1 MPSTTIPPTAGR
13 ETPLPPLHTTL
24 PPLILGTATFNH
36 QYVGDPS
43 QMPYRSIV
51 SRAIELGV
59 TAFDT
64 SPYYGPSES
73 LLGAALTA
81 VTNPTPTATDPE
93 PLAVPRDSLRIIT
106 KAGRI
111 AGVAGEE
118 FDYSPAYI
126 RYSVLRSLRR
136 LNTPYLDLVYT
147 HDVEFVTPAE
157 VLAAVRELRRLRD
170 EDGLLRYVGISGF
183 PVPVLCD
190 LAELILRETG
200 EPLDAVMSYGHFT
213 VQNRT
218 LGAPEVDGRW
228 GSPTSPL
235 ARLRAAGVDVVLNAS
250 MLGMGLLTARGIPP
264 DAEADSRENGA
275 NASPLARW
283 HPSPPPLRTVCKGLG
298 ELASAAG
305 ERLEPVAIRWS
316 LEEFARIGAEA
327 GTGVGVG
334 AARIGGNVMGVTTV
348 AELEETVSEWRGA
361 VSGLGSY
368 ADAASNAGIY
378 GAARSRKILDL
389 VRDTFWPYLGDWKDF
404 SWASP
409 GVGYVN
415 SRREEEKGIAPSDDG
430 VMATYNEAKARARQL
445 RYKVDGTKQVEVSLT
460 PLSTDVV

>member
-1 MPSTTIPPTAGR
+1 MPSTTIPPSVGR
-13 ETPLPPLHTTL
+13 KTPLPPLHTTL

-111 AGVAGEE
+111 AGEE

-126 RYSVLRSLRR
+126 RYSVMRSLRR

-147 HDVEFVTPAE
+147 HDVEFVSPAE

-190 LAELILRETG
+190 LAELIYRETG

-218 LGAPEVDGRW
+218 LGVPEVDGQM

-235 ARLRAAGVDVVLNAS
+235 ERLKAAGVDVVLNAS
-250 MLGMGLLTARGIPP
+250 MLGMGLLTSRGIPP

-275 NASPLARW
+275 DASPLASW
-283 HPSPPPLRTVCKGLG
+283 HPSPPPLRIVCKGLG
-298 ELASAAG
+298 ERAAAAG

-316 LEEFARIGAEA
+316 MEEFARIGAEA
-327 GTGVGVG
+327 GTGVGEG
-334 AARIGGNVMGVTTV
+334 AARIGGSVMGVTTV
-348 AELEETVSEWRGA
+348 GELEETVSEWRGA
-361 VSGLGSY
+361 VSSLGSY
-368 ADAASNAGIY
+368 ADPAVNAGIY
-378 GAARSRKILDL
+378 GAARSRKIHDL
-389 VRDTFWPYLGDWKDF
+389 VHGTFWPYLGDWKDF

-415 SRREEEKGIAPSDDG
+415 SRREEEKGVAPSHDG
-430 VMATYNEAKARARQL
+430 VMATYDEAKARAKQL
-445 RYKVDGTKQVEVSLT
+445 RYKVDGTKQAEISLT
-460 PLSTDVV
+460 PLSSDVV